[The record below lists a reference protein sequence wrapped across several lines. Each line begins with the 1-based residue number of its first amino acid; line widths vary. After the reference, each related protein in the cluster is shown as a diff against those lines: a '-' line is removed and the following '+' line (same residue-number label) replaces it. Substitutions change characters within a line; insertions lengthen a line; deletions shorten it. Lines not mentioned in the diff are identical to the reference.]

1 MKIVLNKCYGGF
13 ELSMLAQK
21 EYLKLKGKKAFFYKQ
36 TKYKFNGEIE
46 EYTRIDDLT
55 KEIFNTHTYT
65 KDFGKTFTPAKGNE
79 KYYWYYRD
87 IERTD
92 IDLIEVVEKLKEKAN
107 GKCSELEI
115 VEIPDDV
122 SWELS
127 DYDGIERVKET
138 HRSW

>member
-1 MKIVLNKCYGGF
+1 MKLVINKCFGGF
-13 ELSMLAQK
+13 SLSMLAQK

-36 TKYKFNGEIE
+36 TKFKFNGGID
-46 EYTRIDDLT
+46 EYTRIDDLSE
-55 KEIFNTHTYT
+55 KDIFAHTYT

-79 KYYWYYRD
+79 KYYWYYGN

-92 IDLIEVVEKLKEKAN
+92 KDLIAVVEKLKEKAS
-107 GKCSELEI
+107 GQCGQLEI

-122 SWELS
+122 SYEIT
-127 DYDGIERVKET
+127 DYDGIERVEET